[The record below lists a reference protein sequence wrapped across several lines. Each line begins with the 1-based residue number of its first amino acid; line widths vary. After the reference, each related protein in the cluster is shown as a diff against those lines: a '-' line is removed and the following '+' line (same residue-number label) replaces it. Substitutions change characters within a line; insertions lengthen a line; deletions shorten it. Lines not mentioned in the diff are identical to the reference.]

1 MKAIYANKIYDV
13 QAIRKLNDNQDY
25 YDILL
30 QNSEELVKEK
40 VIAFEHYEYEG
51 QPLYFLEQPMTEKQK
66 LDLIQKFDEWYGNT
80 DQETT
85 VWALEFQIIVRML
98 LQGYLVINPYYLAL
112 GLKMYLLGI
121 NVERGNQ
128 RIGYWGCTAKVDEGL
143 ISCCF
148 D

>member
-51 QPLYFLEQPMTEKQK
+51 QPLYFLEQAYDRETK
-66 LDLIQKFDEWYGNT
+66 IRFDSE
-80 DQETT
+80 
-85 VWALEFQIIVRML
+85 I
-98 LQGYLVINPYYLAL
+98 
-112 GLKMYLLGI
+112 
-121 NVERGNQ
+121 
-128 RIGYWGCTAKVDEGL
+128 
-143 ISCCF
+143 
-148 D
+148 

>member
-30 QNSEELVKEK
+30 QNSEKLVKEK

-112 GLKMYLLGI
+112 EEVLTDILDCL
-121 NVERGNQ
+121 Q
-128 RIGYWGCTAKVDEGL
+128 D
-143 ISCCF
+143 
-148 D
+148 

>member
-1 MKAIYANKIYDV
+1 M
-13 QAIRKLNDNQDY
+13 
-25 YDILL
+25 

-112 GLKMYLLGI
+112 EEVLTDILDCL
-121 NVERGNQ
+121 Q
-128 RIGYWGCTAKVDEGL
+128 D
-143 ISCCF
+143 
-148 D
+148 

>member
-1 MKAIYANKIYDV
+1 MENIKAIYANKIYDV

-112 GLKMYLLGI
+112 EEVLTDILDCL
-121 NVERGNQ
+121 Q
-128 RIGYWGCTAKVDEGL
+128 D
-143 ISCCF
+143 
-148 D
+148 

>member
-112 GLKMYLLGI
+112 EEVLTDILDCL
-121 NVERGNQ
+121 Q
-128 RIGYWGCTAKVDEGL
+128 D
-143 ISCCF
+143 
-148 D
+148 

>member
-98 LQGYLVINPYYLAL
+98 LQGYL
-112 GLKMYLLGI
+112 
-121 NVERGNQ
+121 ERGNQ

>member
-1 MKAIYANKIYDV
+1 MCIRDRIYDV

-112 GLKMYLLGI
+112 EEVLTDILDCL
-121 NVERGNQ
+121 Q
-128 RIGYWGCTAKVDEGL
+128 D
-143 ISCCF
+143 
-148 D
+148 

>member
-30 QNSEELVKEK
+30 QNSEELVKKK

-112 GLKMYLLGI
+112 EEVLTDILDCL
-121 NVERGNQ
+121 Q
-128 RIGYWGCTAKVDEGL
+128 D
-143 ISCCF
+143 
-148 D
+148 

>member
-85 VWALEFQIIVRML
+85 VWALEFQIIYYKAIL
-98 LQGYLVINPYYLAL
+98 LSIP
-112 GLKMYLLGI
+112 I
-121 NVERGNQ
+121 
-128 RIGYWGCTAKVDEGL
+128 I
-143 ISCCF
+143 
-148 D
+148 

>member
-66 LDLIQKFDEWYGNT
+66 LDLIYQFDEWYGNT

-112 GLKMYLLGI
+112 EEVLTDILDCL
-121 NVERGNQ
+121 Q
-128 RIGYWGCTAKVDEGL
+128 D
-143 ISCCF
+143 
-148 D
+148 